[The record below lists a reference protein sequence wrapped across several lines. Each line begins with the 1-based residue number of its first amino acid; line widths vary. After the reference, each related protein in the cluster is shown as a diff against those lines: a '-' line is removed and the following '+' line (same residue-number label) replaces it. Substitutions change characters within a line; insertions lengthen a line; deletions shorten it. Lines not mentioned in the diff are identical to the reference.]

1 MDAQISVSVAP
12 NAAGAELLKR
22 IAAAISTNPSA
33 VAAAGEVLDT
43 PKKRGRPSKAE
54 MEARKRAEE
63 ESDDSDEVE
72 DEKDEDE
79 NEAEDEADEADEAD
93 EEADEDEE
101 EEKPAATSMVKAALA
116 CAKKHGRPAVKK
128 ILDKFGVKS
137 PQDIPKAKHA
147 AALKLF
153 LK

>member
-22 IAAAISTNPSA
+22 IAAAISTNPNA
-33 VAAAGEVLDT
+33 VATSDAADA
-43 PKKRGRPSKAE
+43 PKKRGRPSKVE

-79 NEAEDEADEADEAD
+79 NEVEDE
-93 EEADEDEE
+93 EEVEEETDEDEE
-101 EEKPAATSMVKAALA
+101 EDEEKEKPAATSMVKAALA